1 MMMGFADLP
10 IETLKALK
18 IHPDAAKKKQG
29 EIEQGD
35 ADAGAGPS
43 TAMVPTGGS
52 SKGSSISRK
61 PVPSNNTSSDSLYDD
76 RSDVAGST
84 LASRTDSNRDASSV
98 TSPSDITPINSPPLK
113 PTDPGS
119 HSASLAQALNVA
131 SRDGKR
137 PSSRGSSPSRA
148 HSGSGTQSPRTG
160 TDYMKTALGTGKGI
174 QRIVG
179 AGLKSPLDFSMGLAK
194 GFHNAPK
201 LYGDEVRQV
210 DKVTGFNSGMK
221 TAAKE
226 FGLGFYDGLSGLVTQ
241 PLKGARKEGAAGFL
255 KGVGMGV
262 GGLVLKPGA
271 AIYGIPAYTMKGIHA
286 EIQKQYGAST
296 NNYIIAARTA
306 QGLEELQSL
315 SRDQRAEI

>member
-1 MMMGFADLP
+1 
-10 IETLKALK
+10 
-18 IHPDAAKKKQG
+18 
-29 EIEQGD
+29 
-35 ADAGAGPS
+35 
-43 TAMVPTGGS
+43 
-52 SKGSSISRK
+52 
-61 PVPSNNTSSDSLYDD
+61 
-76 RSDVAGST
+76 
-84 LASRTDSNRDASSV
+84 
-98 TSPSDITPINSPPLK
+98 
-113 PTDPGS
+113 
-119 HSASLAQALNVA
+119 
-131 SRDGKR
+131 
-137 PSSRGSSPSRA
+137 
-148 HSGSGTQSPRTG
+148 
-160 TDYMKTALGTGKGI
+160 MKTALGTGKGI

-271 AIYGIPAYTMKGIHA
+271 GTF
-286 EIQKQYGAST
+286 
-296 NNYIIAARTA
+296 
-306 QGLEELQSL
+306 GLFFPFPTVSSSALPLCFYLLRHSSL
-315 SRDQRAEI
+315 SSPSL